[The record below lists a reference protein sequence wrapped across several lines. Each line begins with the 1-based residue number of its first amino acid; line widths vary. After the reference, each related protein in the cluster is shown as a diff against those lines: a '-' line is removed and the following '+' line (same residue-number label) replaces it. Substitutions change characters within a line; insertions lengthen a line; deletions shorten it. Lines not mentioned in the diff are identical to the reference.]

1 MELKEGRK
9 KPQNKS
15 KKNSRETNSY
25 QIQFKN
31 KINKKTDSKI
41 NQQTNKGKYNTIYSS
56 SNYSAKTFN
65 QKPNKNLYK
74 NSKELN
80 VESLNNFSKLENNAF
95 TISNFVNSDMNIL
108 KENKE
113 FRNNKMD
120 VKELSDSQNTKI
132 KSNHFNN
139 KDENIFDIKEKKKDV
154 NEKLNSL
161 DKSLSDINKR
171 NLNGSNNVKEGL
183 KKQKSSKIFKKMN
196 ITKKFVNANGIK
208 NCNLKKDK
216 YKNVN
221 KRKNIQV
228 QEDEKNNFS
237 QGCEIIYN
245 YNKYNNE
252 NNRNL
257 RNHINNEI
265 KIQGK
270 NFIKTEFNDKLL
282 YNEEIDEKFNNLY
295 TKIQR
300 KKENTKNF
308 ETISNIEDSK
318 LYHITYPNLKRYR
331 QKSESN
337 LKVNMSKLNLKKE
350 EITDEN
356 INKISYP
363 KIFKENNNLSKFKTL
378 EATIKNENSSKR
390 NINILLNK
398 ENAPELKEILSN
410 LQLTINKFPKNE
422 EKKENNYLSTL
433 PANYLSP
440 FETFYLDDSKY
451 SNKIL
456 NLKYKINNYNL
467 KYDIGQTYDFKKFE
481 KFNSTFN
488 DFNNIIN
495 GKIRTKT
502 KNINKYMGQTPML
515 YSNLY
520 PVNNLENDAFIL
532 ES

>member
-1 MELKEGRK
+1 MELKDGRK
-9 KPQNKS
+9 KTQNKS

-31 KINKKTDSKI
+31 KINKKTDSKL
-41 NQQTNKGKYNTIYSS
+41 NQQKNKGKYNTIYSS
-56 SNYSAKTFN
+56 SNYSTKTFN

-74 NSKELN
+74 NTKELN

-154 NEKLNSL
+154 NEKLNNL
-161 DKSLSDINKR
+161 DKSLSGINKQ

-216 YKNVN
+216 YKNEN

-245 YNKYNNE
+245 YNKYDNE

-282 YNEEIDEKFNNLY
+282 YNDEIDEKINNLY

-390 NINILLNK
+390 NINILSNK

-520 PVNNLENDAFIL
+520 PVNNLENDVFIL

>member
-95 TISNFVNSDMNIL
+95 TISNFVNSDINIL

-120 VKELSDSQNTKI
+120 IKELSDSQNTKI

-139 KDENIFDIKEKKKDV
+139 KDENIFDIKEKKIDV
-154 NEKLNSL
+154 NEKLNNL

-196 ITKKFVNANGIK
+196 IAKKFINANGIK

-228 QEDEKNNFS
+228 QEDEKNNLV
-237 QGCEIIYN
+237 
-245 YNKYNNE
+245 KAV
-252 NNRNL
+252 
-257 RNHINNEI
+257 
-265 KIQGK
+265 K
-270 NFIKTEFNDKLL
+270 
-282 YNEEIDEKFNNLY
+282 
-295 TKIQR
+295 
-300 KKENTKNF
+300 
-308 ETISNIEDSK
+308 
-318 LYHITYPNLKRYR
+318 
-331 QKSESN
+331 
-337 LKVNMSKLNLKKE
+337 
-350 EITDEN
+350 
-356 INKISYP
+356 
-363 KIFKENNNLSKFKTL
+363 
-378 EATIKNENSSKR
+378 
-390 NINILLNK
+390 
-398 ENAPELKEILSN
+398 
-410 LQLTINKFPKNE
+410 
-422 EKKENNYLSTL
+422 
-433 PANYLSP
+433 
-440 FETFYLDDSKY
+440 
-451 SNKIL
+451 
-456 NLKYKINNYNL
+456 
-467 KYDIGQTYDFKKFE
+467 
-481 KFNSTFN
+481 
-488 DFNNIIN
+488 
-495 GKIRTKT
+495 
-502 KNINKYMGQTPML
+502 
-515 YSNLY
+515 
-520 PVNNLENDAFIL
+520 
-532 ES
+532 